1 LKKIVILT
9 GSNGSFGRFLSE
21 KLINN
26 ENILPILITSKK
38 TKKKNY
44 FQLDLKK
51 KDSIKN
57 FFSFI
62 KKKYG
67 EPDILINNA
76 AVNTKR
82 GFSDFLKN
90 SNDKR
95 ILDTY
100 FVNSISSI
108 FFIKFFLNFVSNK
121 KTKEKKVINMLTR
134 HAIWGNKRH
143 VDYYSSKSAL
153 YNATRTLARDY
164 KNFIFVNLMLG
175 PIGYKK
181 NNCSPNIIW
190 NEINKFIFT
199 KQQNNYKEI
208 YFENFF
214 IFIKRLIINL
224 INNFKSIRLISSKK

>member
-1 LKKIVILT
+1 
-9 GSNGSFGRFLSE
+9 
-21 KLINN
+21 
-26 ENILPILITSKK
+26 
-38 TKKKNY
+38 
-44 FQLDLKK
+44 
-51 KDSIKN
+51 
-57 FFSFI
+57 
-62 KKKYG
+62 
-67 EPDILINNA
+67 
-76 AVNTKR
+76 
-82 GFSDFLKN
+82 
-90 SNDKR
+90 
-95 ILDTY
+95 
-100 FVNSISSI
+100 
-108 FFIKFFLNFVSNK
+108 
-121 KTKEKKVINMLTR
+121 MLTR